1 MAVKSVRLR
10 NENIELLVAGAGQT
24 LAVTTIIVCNNN
36 SAEVSSFDLHVV
48 GAGDPV
54 SAGQN
59 DPNATKIVNNLTLA
73 PEETFTLDT
82 EKIVLSPGDKIV
94 LFSQPGVLDDP
105 MLPPGNNMLTDLGV
119 MISYL
124 EV

>member
-10 NENIELLVAGAGQT
+10 NENLELLKAEAGIT
-24 LAVTTIIVCNNN
+24 YAVTTIIVCNNN
-36 SAEVSSFDLHVV
+36 STETSSFDLHIV
-48 GAGDPV
+48 GRGDPV

-59 DPNATKIVNNLTLA
+59 DPNATKIINNLSLA

-82 EKIVLSPGDKIV
+82 EKIVLSEGDRIVVFSYPGIM
-94 LFSQPGVLDDP
+94 DDP
-105 MLPPGNNMLTDLGV
+105 AGAPGNMMLTDLGI

>member
-10 NENIELLVAGAGQT
+10 NENLELLKAEAGIT
-24 LAVTTIIVCNNN
+24 YAVTTIIVCNNN
-36 SAEVSSFDLHVV
+36 STETSSFDLHIV
-48 GAGDPV
+48 GQGDPV

-59 DPNATKIVNNLTLA
+59 DPNATKIINNLSLA

-82 EKIVLSPGDKIV
+82 EKIVLSEGDRIVVFSYPGIM
-94 LFSQPGVLDDP
+94 DDP
-105 MLPPGNNMLTDLGV
+105 AGAPGNMMLTDLGI

>member
-10 NENIELLVAGAGQT
+10 NENLELLVAQPGQT
-24 LAVTTIIVCNNN
+24 LAITTITVCNNN
-36 SAEVSSFDLHVV
+36 STENSSFDLHIV

-59 DPNATKIVNNLTLA
+59 DPNATKVINNLTLA
-73 PEETFTLDT
+73 PEETFTFDT
-82 EKIVLSPGDKIV
+82 EKIVLGEGDKVV

-105 MLPPGNNMLTDLGV
+105 SLVPGNQMLTDLGV

>member
-10 NENIELLVAGAGQT
+10 NENLELLKAEAGIT
-24 LAVTTIIVCNNN
+24 YAVTTIIVCNNN
-36 SAEVSSFDLHVV
+36 STETSSFDLHIV
-48 GAGDPV
+48 GQGDPV

-59 DPNATKIVNNLTLA
+59 DPNATKIINNLSLA

-82 EKIVLSPGDKIV
+82 EKIVLSEGDKIV
-94 LFSQPGVLDDP
+94 VFSYPGVMDDP
-105 MLPPGNNMLTDLGV
+105 AGAPGNMMLTDLGI

>member
-10 NENIELLVAGAGQT
+10 NENLELLVAQPGQT
-24 LAVTTIIVCNNN
+24 LAITTITVCNNN
-36 SAEVSSFDLHVV
+36 STESSSFDLHIV

-59 DPNATKIVNNLTLA
+59 DPNATKVINNLTLA
-73 PEETFTLDT
+73 PEETFTFDT
-82 EKIVLSPGDKIV
+82 EKIVLGEGDKVV

-105 MLPPGNNMLTDLGV
+105 SLVPGNQMLTDLGV

>member
-10 NENIELLVAGAGQT
+10 NENLELLKAEAGIT
-24 LAVTTIIVCNNN
+24 YAVTTIIVCNNN
-36 SAEVSSFDLHVV
+36 STETSSFDLHIV
-48 GAGDPV
+48 GQGDPV

-59 DPNATKIVNNLTLA
+59 DPNATKIINNLSLA

-82 EKIVLSPGDKIV
+82 EKIVLSEGDRIVVFSYPGII
-94 LFSQPGVLDDP
+94 DDP
-105 MLPPGNNMLTDLGV
+105 AGAPGNMMLTDLGI

>member
-10 NENIELLVAGAGQT
+10 NENLELLKAEAGIT
-24 LAVTTIIVCNNN
+24 YAVTTIIVCNNN
-36 SAEVSSFDLHVV
+36 STETSSFDLHIV
-48 GAGDPV
+48 GRGDPV

-59 DPNATKIVNNLTLA
+59 DPNATKIINNLSLA

-82 EKIVLSPGDKIV
+82 EKIVLSEGDKIV
-94 LFSQPGVLDDP
+94 VFSYPGVMDDP
-105 MLPPGNNMLTDLGV
+105 AGAPGNMMLTDLGI